1 MASQKGPE
9 RFLWL
14 VIPPADDGVPRLYIN
29 KEVLE
34 RDLPQSARNKPKQI
48 DRVGD
53 KWEYGPSHKKFT
65 AQKLKIRDF
74 EGRPRS

>member
-1 MASQKGPE
+1 MANRKGPE

-14 VIPPADDGVPRLYIN
+14 VIPPAEDGDPRLYIN

-34 RDLPQSARNKPKQI
+34 RDLPQSARNKPRQI
-48 DRVGD
+48 DKVGD
-53 KWEYGPSHKKFT
+53 KWEYGKNKKFT

-74 EGRPRS
+74 EDRPRS